1 MGRTLGRSGKFQGY
15 VLHSDGFHLDKFHRN
30 FKQFPKPFVRRR
42 FWWWRRRLHRRANIF
57 YSRANTFYNRSSN
70 MSWTMVC
77 YQRAVRKESGWLRD
91 QSELGRTNWDIWHSR
106 AMHILDR
113 LS

>member
-1 MGRTLGRSGKFQGY
+1 MGSRLGRSGKFQGY
-15 VLHSDGFHLDKFHRN
+15 VLHSDGFHLDNFHRN

-42 FWWWRRRLHRRANIF
+42 FWWRRRRLHRCANTCANTCTIF

-77 YQRAVRKESGWLRD
+77 YQWAVRKESGWLRD
-91 QSELGRTNWDIWHSR
+91 QSELGRTKRGI
-106 AMHILDR
+106 
-113 LS
+113 